1 MYVYII
7 YHYKS
12 TTLTSGI
19 FINGY
24 KWGLQANLDRRDAT
38 MIMPSGGCPVKNQYT
53 KYVDKSPHN
62 IHLIGFWVST
72 GKKFKYWLIYILI
85 LYNEWCSFWYP
96 YIYIIN
102 ILSKP
107 GTRFITPGTN
117 HQPTCLYCS
126 LCLSDTSDKKKT
138 PCCFCFLSA
147 R

>member
-24 KWGLQANLDRRDAT
+24 KWSLQANLDRRDAT
-38 MIMPSGGCPVKNQYT
+38 MIRPSGGCPVKNRYT

-72 GKKFKYWLIYILI
+72 GKKNIQVLIN
-85 LYNEWCSFWYP
+85 LYLNP
-96 YIYIIN
+96 
-102 ILSKP
+102 L
-107 GTRFITPGTN
+107 
-117 HQPTCLYCS
+117 
-126 LCLSDTSDKKKT
+126 
-138 PCCFCFLSA
+138 
-147 R
+147 